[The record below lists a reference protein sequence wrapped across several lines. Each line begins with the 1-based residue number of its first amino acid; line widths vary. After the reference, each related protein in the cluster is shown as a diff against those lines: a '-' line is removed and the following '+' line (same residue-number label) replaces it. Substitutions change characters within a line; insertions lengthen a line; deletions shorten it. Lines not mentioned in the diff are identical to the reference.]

1 MLVLVAGAYTG
12 WLLWQVQ
19 SDLKSAQLSID
30 QARTAVSADDTQ
42 GRDRALADFRVAA
55 ASAEST
61 TDGWWWAALSRL
73 PFIGDDATGVRAL
86 SSSLDTIAGGAVG
99 PLAASV
105 GQLDSLTV
113 DGQIDVGVVRGL
125 ARPVD
130 RAARAFASADA
141 SVSRLESAG
150 YAAPLKSRFDEYV
163 DLVGRTSRALAST
176 EKAVRVLPTMV
187 GADGPRDYLL
197 IFQNNAE
204 IRATGGLPGSWAL
217 IHAERGRLRLT
228 KQGSA
233 ADFPVLDRPVL
244 PLTGSERAVY
254 DEPLGIYW
262 HDAGFTPD
270 FPRAAELWSAHWD
283 ETFPRLP
290 LDGVVALDPVGLSY
304 VVEGTG
310 PVTVGPTTL
319 TSQNLVDEL
328 LSKPYLE
335 LQPQAQDALFQR
347 VARAIFEAATGDLAS
362 PVTFVQGLSRAAGEG
377 RLLVAPF
384 HPDVAKALHGT
395 RVLGAL
401 AGDDGATPHVD
412 VGLNDATG
420 SKMSYYL
427 RYGAEVKAESCRSG
441 VQQLSGSMTLHQTIT
456 AGEAAALPP
465 YLTGGG
471 NFGVDRGSQLVAV
484 RLYGPFG
491 GTLGKV
497 SVEGR
502 RLGQLKVVQLDGRPV
517 ATVVAQVSDPRD
529 IEISWTM
536 TTGAGQTGPGELGL
550 TPSVVPGSEDK
561 VFSSAC

>member
-1 MLVLVAGAYTG
+1 LVLVASVYTG

-19 SDLKSAQLSID
+19 SDLRAAQASIER
-30 QARTAVSADDTQ
+30 ARAAVSADDTP
-42 GRDRALADFRVAA
+42 GRDRALDEFRVAA
-55 ASAEST
+55 ANAAST
-61 TDGWWWAALSRL
+61 TDGSWWTALSRL

-86 SSSLDTIAGGAVG
+86 SASLNTIAVEAVG
-99 PLAASV
+99 PLTDGV
-105 GQLDSLTV
+105 DQLPSLTV
-113 DGQIDVGVVRGL
+113 DGQIDVGVVRRLG
-125 ARPVD
+125 RPVD

-141 SVSRLESAG
+141 SVSRLDSSG
-150 YAAPLKSRFDEYV
+150 YAGPLKSRFDRYA
-163 DLVGRTSRALAST
+163 DLVGQTSRALASA

-217 IHAERGRLRLT
+217 VHAERGRLRLT

-244 PLTGSERAVY
+244 PLTASERAVY
-254 DEPLGIYW
+254 DEPLGVYW

-283 ETFPRLP
+283 ARFPQLP
-290 LDGVVALDPVGLSY
+290 LDGLVALDPVALSY

-319 TSQNLVDEL
+319 TRQNLVDEL

-335 LQPQAQDALFQR
+335 LQPRAQDALFQR
-347 VARAIFEAATGDLAS
+347 VARAIFTATTGDLAS
-362 PVTFVQGLSRAAGEG
+362 PVKFVQGLSRAANEG

-384 HPDVAKALHGT
+384 HPDVAKVLHGT

-401 AGDDGATPHVD
+401 AGDDGSTPHVD

-427 RYGAEVKAESCRSG
+427 RYGAEVKADSCKRG
-441 VQQLSGSMTLHQTIT
+441 VQQLVGSMSLHQQIT
-456 AGEAAALPP
+456 AEEAAGLPP

-471 NFGVDRGSQLVAV
+471 NFGVDRGSQLVVV
-484 RLYGPFG
+484 RLYGPLG

-497 SVEGR
+497 SVAGR
-502 RLGQLKVVQLDGRPV
+502 PLGHLEAVQLDGRPV
-517 ATVVAQVSDPRD
+517 ATVVAQVSDRSD
-529 IEISWTM
+529 VEINWTM
-536 TTGAGQTGPGELGL
+536 TTGVGQTGDGALGL
-550 TPSVVPGSEDK
+550 TPSVVRGSNDR